1 MSRKR
6 VKNKIIKDMYNS
18 VSQAKI
24 AVSKSLLKEYKE
36 YTQQGGSS
44 RVVYMDNG
52 TEFQIQLFNPKTTE
66 IACRVY
72 INDEA
77 MSNDIVLRPGERL
90 WLERFLDRPQKF
102 LFETYT
108 VDGSDSEVQRAIR
121 DNGTIRVRFFD
132 RHVRQ
137 KQDGLILEK
146 GSNFNYSKTYNTFDT
161 STATSIATNTKTCSG
176 EITCSSAIISPSSM
190 LDLQDSVG
198 DINTASYYNALI
210 PDTKQE
216 TGRITEGSYSQQ
228 SFDMVNMNFESW
240 SYSEEVIKILPTS
253 QKPIHKEDLQK
264 RYCPECGRRVVEKY
278 KFCPFCG
285 TKL

>member
-1 MSRKR
+1 
-6 VKNKIIKDMYNS
+6 MYNS

-24 AVSKSLLKEYKE
+24 AVSKSLLKEY
-36 YTQQGGSS
+36 TQRDGSN

-52 TEFQIQLFNPKTTE
+52 TEFQIQLFNPKETE

-108 VDGSDSEVQRAIR
+108 VDGNDSTVQRAIR
-121 DNGTIRVRFFD
+121 NNGTISVRFYD
-132 RHVRQ
+132 RRIRQ

-146 GSNFNYSKTYNTFDT
+146 GWYDSNTISCSGASRSFSIPSCSDLVNI
-161 STATSIATNTKTCSG
+161 STIATNNANVSITNAIDTIDTVANSLG
-176 EITCSSAIISPSSM
+176 EITTVCY
-190 LDLQDSVG
+190 
-198 DINTASYYNALI
+198 NTQV
-210 PDTKQE
+210 PEVKKE
-216 TGRITEGSYSQQ
+216 TGRVTEGSYSQQ
-228 SFDMVNMNFESW
+228 TFDTVNMDFENW
-240 SYSEEVIKILPTS
+240 CYSEEIIKILPTS
-253 QKPIHKEDLQK
+253 QKPVHKEDLQK
-264 RYCPECGRRVVEKY
+264 RYCPECGRKVVEKY

>member
-1 MSRKR
+1 
-6 VKNKIIKDMYNS
+6 MYNS
-18 VSQAKI
+18 APQAKI
-24 AVSKSLLKEYKE
+24 AVSKSLLKEY
-36 YTQQGGSS
+36 TQRDGSS

-108 VDGSDSEVQRAIR
+108 VDGNDSSVQRAIR
-121 DNGTIRVRFFD
+121 DNGTIRVRFYD
-132 RHVRQ
+132 RRIRQ

-146 GSNFNYSKTYNTFDT
+146 SSNFNNYNISYPSFDSRT
-161 STATSIATNTKTCSG
+161 TKTG
-176 EITCSSAIISPSSM
+176 TWEITCSDANVSSFSTLGIQDASFATGERGISCY
-190 LDLQDSVG
+190 SVQ
-198 DINTASYYNALI
+198 I
-210 PDTKQE
+210 PEVKQE
-216 TGRITEGSYSQQ
+216 TGRVTEGSHSQQ
-228 SFDMVNMNFESW
+228 TFDTVNMDFESW
-240 SYSEEVIKILPTS
+240 SYSEEIIKILPTS
-253 QKPIHKEDLQK
+253 QKPVHKEDLQK
-264 RYCPECGRRVVEKY
+264 RYCPECGRKVVEKY

>member
-1 MSRKR
+1 
-6 VKNKIIKDMYNS
+6 MYNS
-18 VSQAKI
+18 APQAKV

-36 YTQQGGSS
+36 CTQHGGSS

-108 VDGSDSEVQRAIR
+108 VDGNDSTVQRAIR
-121 DNGTIRVRFFD
+121 NNGTIRVRFYD
-132 RHVRQ
+132 RRIRQ
-137 KQDGLILEK
+137 KQDGLILEHR
-146 GSNFNYSKTYNTFDT
+146 NYSVYPVFDAYT
-161 STATSIATNTKTCSG
+161 TKTG
-176 EITCSSAIISPSSM
+176 TWEITCSSANVSSLSALGAQSTAATTGERGISCY
-190 LDLQDSVG
+190 SVQ
-198 DINTASYYNALI
+198 I
-210 PDTKQE
+210 PEVKQE
-216 TGRITEGSYSQQ
+216 TGRVTEGSHSQQ
-228 SFDMVNMNFESW
+228 TFDTVNMDFESW
-240 SYSEEVIKILPTS
+240 SYSEEIIKILPTS
-253 QKPIHKEDLQK
+253 QKPVHKEDLQK
-264 RYCPECGRRVVEKY
+264 RYCPECGRKVVEKY

>member
-1 MSRKR
+1 
-6 VKNKIIKDMYNS
+6 MYNS

-24 AVSKSLLKEYKE
+24 AVSKSLLKEY
-36 YTQQGGSS
+36 TQHGSSS

-108 VDGSDSEVQRAIR
+108 VDGNDSTVQRAIR
-121 DNGTIRVRFFD
+121 DNGTIRVRFYD
-132 RHVRQ
+132 RRARQ
-137 KQDGLILEK
+137 KQDGLILDNRN
-146 GSNFNYSKTYNTFDT
+146 NFNYNISYPTFDSRT
-161 STATSIATNTKTCSG
+161 TKAGTWEVTCSDANV
-176 EITCSSAIISPSSM
+176 SSLSALGVQSTTGDRGISCY
-190 LDLQDSVG
+190 SVQ
-198 DINTASYYNALI
+198 I
-210 PDTKQE
+210 PKVEQE
-216 TGRITEGSYSQQ
+216 TGRVTEGSYSQQ
-228 SFDMVNMNFESW
+228 TFDTVNMDFESW
-240 SYSEEVIKILPTS
+240 SYSEEIIKILPTS
-253 QKPIHKEDLQK
+253 QKPVHKEDLQK
-264 RYCPECGRRVVEKY
+264 RYCPECGRKVVEKY

>member
-1 MSRKR
+1 
-6 VKNKIIKDMYNS
+6 MYNS

-36 YTQQGGSS
+36 CTQHGGSS

-108 VDGSDSEVQRAIR
+108 VDGNDSSVQRAIR
-121 DNGTIRVRFFD
+121 DNGTIRVHFYD
-132 RHVRQ
+132 RRIRQ

-146 GSNFNYSKTYNTFDT
+146 SSNFNNYNIYPTFDSYT
-161 STATSIATNTKTCSG
+161 TKTGSW
-176 EITCSSAIISPSSM
+176 EITCSSANVSSSLSALGAQSTTGDRGISCYSA
-190 LDLQDSVG
+190 Q
-198 DINTASYYNALI
+198 I
-210 PDTKQE
+210 PEVEQE
-216 TGRITEGSYSQQ
+216 TGRVTEGSYSQQ
-228 SFDMVNMNFESW
+228 TFDTVNMDFESW
-240 SYSEEVIKILPTS
+240 SYSEEIIKILPTS
-253 QKPIHKEDLQK
+253 QKPVHKEDLQK
-264 RYCPECGRRVVEKY
+264 RYCPECGRKVVEKY

>member
-6 VKNKIIKDMYNS
+6 VKNKVIKDMYNS

-36 YTQQGGSS
+36 CTQHGGSS

-90 WLERFLDRPQKF
+90 WLERFIDRPQKF

-108 VDGSDSEVQRAIR
+108 VDGNDSSVQRAIR
-121 DNGTIRVRFFD
+121 DNGTIRVRFYD
-132 RHVRQ
+132 RRIRQ
-137 KQDGLILEK
+137 KQDGLILD
-146 GSNFNYSKTYNTFDT
+146 SRNFNSNYNISYPAFDSYT
-161 STATSIATNTKTCSG
+161 TKPGTW
-176 EITCSSAIISPSSM
+176 EITCSNANASSLSALGVQSTTTATGERGISCY
-190 LDLQDSVG
+190 SVQ
-198 DINTASYYNALI
+198 T
-210 PDTKQE
+210 PEME
-216 TGRITEGSYSQQ
+216 TGRVTEGSYSQQ
-228 SFDMVNMNFESW
+228 SFDTVNMDFESW
-240 SYSEEVIKILPTS
+240 SYSEEIIKILPTS
-253 QKPIHKEDLQK
+253 QKPVRKEDLQR
-264 RYCPECGRRVVEKY
+264 RYCPECGRKVVEKY

>member
-1 MSRKR
+1 
-6 VKNKIIKDMYNS
+6 MYNS

-36 YTQQGGSS
+36 CTQHSGSS

-72 INDEA
+72 INDEV

-90 WLERFLDRPQKF
+90 WLERFIDRPQKF

-108 VDGSDSEVQRAIR
+108 VDGDDSGVQRAIR
-121 DNGTIRVRFFD
+121 DNGTIRVRFYD
-132 RHVRQ
+132 RRIRQ

-146 GSNFNYSKTYNTFDT
+146 NGNFNNYNITYPAFDSRT
-161 STATSIATNTKTCSG
+161 TKTG
-176 EITCSSAIISPSSM
+176 TWEITCSDANVSSFSTLGIQGASFASGDKDISCSCY
-190 LDLQDSVG
+190 SVQ
-198 DINTASYYNALI
+198 I
-210 PDTKQE
+210 PEGEQE
-216 TGRITEGSYSQQ
+216 TGRVTEGSYSQQ
-228 SFDMVNMNFESW
+228 TFDTVNMNFESW
-240 SYSEEVIKILPTS
+240 SYSEEIIKILPTS
-253 QKPIHKEDLQK
+253 QKPVHKEDLQK
-264 RYCPECGRRVVEKY
+264 RYCPECGRKVVEKY

>member
-1 MSRKR
+1 
-6 VKNKIIKDMYNS
+6 MYNS

-36 YTQQGGSS
+36 CTQHGSSS

-90 WLERFLDRPQKF
+90 WLERFIDRPQKF

-108 VDGSDSEVQRAIR
+108 VDGSDSSVQRAIR

-132 RHVRQ
+132 RRTRQ
-137 KQDGLILEK
+137 KQDGLILDNRN
-146 GSNFNYSKTYNTFDT
+146 NFNYRTTYPAFDSRT
-161 STATSIATNTKTCSG
+161 TKTG
-176 EITCSSAIISPSSM
+176 TWEITCSEASTSAFSTLGIQGASFATGDKGVSCY
-190 LDLQDSVG
+190 SVQ
-198 DINTASYYNALI
+198 I
-210 PDTKQE
+210 PEQE
-216 TGRITEGSYSQQ
+216 TGRVTEGSYSQQ
-228 SFDMVNMNFESW
+228 TFDTIDMKFESW
-240 SYSEEVIKILPTS
+240 SYSEEIIKILPTS
-253 QKPIHKEDLQK
+253 QKPVHKEDLQK

>member
-1 MSRKR
+1 
-6 VKNKIIKDMYNS
+6 MYNS

-24 AVSKSLLKEYKE
+24 AVSKSLLKEY
-36 YTQQGGSS
+36 TQRDGSS

-108 VDGSDSEVQRAIR
+108 VDGNDSSVQCAIR
-121 DNGTIRVRFFD
+121 DNGTIKVRFYD
-132 RHVRQ
+132 RRIRQ
-137 KQDGLILEK
+137 KQDGLILEHR
-146 GSNFNYSKTYNTFDT
+146 NYSVYPTFDSYT
-161 STATSIATNTKTCSG
+161 TKTG
-176 EITCSSAIISPSSM
+176 TWEITCSNANVSSLSTLGAQSCTTGERGISCY
-190 LDLQDSVG
+190 SVQV
-198 DINTASYYNALI
+198 
-210 PDTKQE
+210 PKVEQE
-216 TGRITEGSYSQQ
+216 TGRVTEGSYSQQ
-228 SFDMVNMNFESW
+228 TFDTVNMDFESW
-240 SYSEEVIKILPTS
+240 SYSEEIIKILPTS